1 MGQMVEKWCESLL
14 MALLTNK
21 DTDGGAAFAANFHFP
36 TSKKALLIF
45 TRNPELGKCKT
56 RLAKSIG
63 AASALEIYKLLLQH
77 TVAITKGLKTDKFVF
92 YSETIWKED
101 IWKLETF
108 RKKLQRG
115 EELGARMENAFAD
128 IFEMGYEKAIIIGS
142 DMYDLNQWDLE
153 EAFSTLETR
162 DFVIG
167 PAEDGGYYLLGMK
180 QLNGSIF
187 RNKQWGTQT
196 VLKDT
201 LKDLEK
207 ENIVQ
212 LKERNDIDTY
222 DDITNEPIFQQFVRK
237 DSIL

>member
-1 MGQMVEKWCESLL
+1 
-14 MALLTNK
+14 MAILINK
-21 DTDGGAAFAANFHFP
+21 NNDGGAEFTANYHLP
-36 TSKKALLIF
+36 TSKKAIIIF

-56 RLAKSIG
+56 RLANTIG
-63 AASALEIYKLLLQH
+63 DASALEIYKMLSQH
-77 TVAITKGLKTDKFVF
+77 TVEITKDLKADKFVF
-92 YSETIWKED
+92 YSDSIWKED
-101 IWKLETF
+101 IWNLETF
-108 RKKLQRG
+108 RKKLQMG

-128 IFEMGYEKAIIIGS
+128 IFEMGYEKAVIIGS
-142 DMYDLNQWDLE
+142 DMYDLSQSDLE
-153 EAFSTLETR
+153 EAFSRLETQ

-187 RNKQWGTQT
+187 RNKNWGTKT

-207 ENIVQ
+207 ENVAQ

-222 DDITNEPIFQQFVRK
+222 DDIKDEPAFRQFIAK
-237 DSIL
+237 NSTI